1 MASEN
6 EAQTSVE
13 ETANETTLMLLSMLG
28 GVGIFAMVI
37 ALGVGVVWADADSEL
52 IGLVVMIGAA
62 LLAVSVGG
70 WVIVTRPYENFD
82 DITVAN
88 YHGHHHDDDHHD
100 IPEEVI
106 DGPGETN
113 VDHEI
118 RT

>member
-1 MASEN
+1 MASEH
-6 EAQTSVE
+6 ETQITVE
-13 ETANETTLMLLSMLG
+13 ETSNETALMLLSMLG

-37 ALGVGVVWADADSEL
+37 ALGVGVVWENADSGL
-52 IGLVVMIGAA
+52 IGLIVMVGAA

-82 DITVAN
+82 DITVGN
-88 YHGHHHDDDHHD
+88 YHGHHHDDDDHD
-100 IPEEVI
+100 LPEEII